1 MDKFFLSIHDWLKKR
16 KLFSLLILVGLVTLL
31 VLTASKLKFEEDISK
46 LIPTSE
52 TSEITNKVLK
62 QVNFADKIV
71 VYLEAKTEGNKN
83 DLTDYA
89 SKFIDSLTTNCGEY
103 ISEIQ
108 GKLNEDEIDNTLN
121 FIYENLPLF
130 LDENDYDTLSK
141 KLHKDSIDVITQTN
155 YRTLISPSGILAKKS
170 ILKDPLGLSFIGLKK
185 LQQLK
190 FDDNFK
196 IHNNFLITQDD
207 KNLLLFIKPLFKTNE
222 TDKNTDFVSKL
233 YSIQKSLNTEFST
246 KVSSE
251 YYGSTVIAVANAN
264 QIKRDIQFTIS
275 IALTVLM
282 IILILFYKKI
292 VIPFILFTP
301 TLIGGLIAVVFLYIL
316 KGKVSAISLGIGSV
330 LLGVTLDYSLHIL
343 THFRKN
349 PNVKQL
355 YKDVTKPILMSSIT
369 TAIAFLCLVFL
380 QSEALQDL
388 GIFAALSVIFSSII
402 ALIFIPQTYSVSK
415 KVLKR
420 ENTILDAF
428 ASYKFDKN
436 KILISLIG
444 LILLVSFFTY
454 KNVFFDKDISK
465 MNYQSESLK
474 STEEKLDKLTNT
486 NSKSIY
492 AVAFDK
498 ILDTALI
505 GNEKLALNLKELK
518 NRNEIVSYSTIGGLV
533 LSKKQQEQKINR
545 WNLFW
550 DNHKK
555 NVLKQNLTNSSTKVG
570 FKSQVFKEFY
580 NSLDKKFK
588 LISIEEYKQLTP
600 LFLDEFISK
609 KTDDF
614 FTVSSLIK
622 VNETNYNAVIDNL
635 SEKKEIVVIDRQNI
649 NETFL
654 GDLKNDFNSLLK
666 YSLIAVLLIVLLF
679 FRSFELTLI
688 TIVPIALTWFITIGV
703 MGLLSIDFNIFN
715 IIISTF
721 IFGLGVDYSIFITN
735 GLVKQYK
742 YGVKELTTY
751 KTAILLSV
759 ITTILGVG
767 VLIFAKHPALKSI
780 SIVSIIGIV
789 SAMLIAFTVQPLLF
803 KLLVTWRTKKGL
815 APLKARTFLHA
826 MILFVF
832 YGVGGMLLSLFSI
845 TILPLIPIS
854 KKKKMKW
861 LHGTMAKMV
870 TATLY
875 GNPFVKKKVI
885 NRNKET
891 FKKPAIIISNH
902 VSFLDTL
909 TIGMVTPNVI
919 YLVNDWVY
927 KSPVFGLLARIAGFY
942 PVSSGVDGSLDHL
955 KEKIRQGYCLVV
967 FPEARRSFTNKIGRF
982 HKGAFFL
989 ANELKLDIL
998 PLYLHGNSEVLPK
1011 GDFIIYDGSLTIEVG
1026 KRINYEVLSSFG
1038 ETDRARTKNIAAFYK
1053 KEFLNV
1059 RSKIETENYFKN
1071 ILISNFQYKGNELY
1085 NKIEKDFSENKKL
1098 YKVVMDSLP
1107 NKGRISHI
1115 ADDYGQIDILLVSQ
1129 FIDRKI
1135 TSYIE
1140 VKNQRLIAANN
1151 YSAQTRNVNYV
1162 NSIEALEKSF
1172 RDVLLISVKNKNSI
1186 NIKDLKESLILQL
1199 NQVII
1204 LNDDSVADHFLNLG
1218 FEVHDKNTNIINLK
1232 RKYR

>member
-1 MDKFFLSIHDWLKKR
+1 MYKFFLKIHDWLKKR
-16 KLFSLLILVGLVTLL
+16 KLFSLLILVGLVTIL

-46 LIPTSE
+46 LIPVTE
-52 TSEITNKVLK
+52 GSEITNKILK

-71 VYLEAKTEGNKN
+71 VYLEAKTGGNEN
-83 DLTDYA
+83 DLTEYA
-89 SKFIDSLTTNCGEY
+89 SKFIDSLNKNCEEY
-103 ISEIQ
+103 ISEVQ
-108 GKLNEDEIDNTLN
+108 GKLDEDEIENTLD

-130 LDENDYDTLSK
+130 LDENDYNILNK
-141 KLHKDSIDVITQTN
+141 KLHKDSLDLITQTN
-155 YRTLISPSGILAKKS
+155 YKTLISPSGIIARKS
-170 ILKDPLGLSFIGLKK
+170 ILKDPLGLSFLGLKK

-207 KNLLLFIKPLFKTNE
+207 KNLLLFIKLRLSANE

-233 YSIQKSLNTEFST
+233 YNIQKNLNSEFKN

-264 QIKRDIQFTIS
+264 QIKHDIQFTIG

-292 VIPFILFTP
+292 VVPIILFTP
-301 TLIGGLIAVVFLYIL
+301 TLIGGLIAVAFLYIL
-316 KGKVSAISLGIGSV
+316 KGKISAISLGIGSV
-330 LLGVTLDYSLHIL
+330 LLGITLDYSLHIL

-349 PNVKQL
+349 SNIKQL
-355 YKDVTKPILMSSIT
+355 YKDVSRPILMSSIT
-369 TAIAFLCLVFL
+369 TAIAFLCLIFL

-388 GIFAALSVIFSSII
+388 GIFAAVSVIFSSII
-402 ALIFIPQTYSVSK
+402 ALIFIPQVYSVSK
-415 KVLKR
+415 GISKR
-420 ENTILDAF
+420 EGTVLDAF
-428 ASYKFDKN
+428 ASYKFDNN

-444 LILLVSFFTY
+444 LLLLVSFFSY

-465 MNYQSESLK
+465 MNYQSEALK
-474 STEEKLDKLTNT
+474 STEKKLDKLTNT
-486 NSKSIY
+486 NSKSVY
-492 AVAFDK
+492 VVAFDK
-498 ILDTALI
+498 ILDNALTN
-505 GNEKLALNLKELK
+505 NEELALNLKELNDRK
-518 NRNEIVSYSTIGGLV
+518 EIVSYSTIGGLV
-533 LSKKQQEQKINR
+533 LSKKQQKQKINR
-545 WNLFW
+545 WNRFW
-550 DNHKK
+550 NNGKK
-555 NVLKQNLTNSSTKVG
+555 NVFKQNLISSSTKVG

-580 NSLDKKFK
+580 NSLDKKFEP
-588 LISIEEYKQLTP
+588 ISIEKYKQLTT
-600 LFLDEFISK
+600 LLLDEFISK
-609 KTDDF
+609 KNGEF
-614 FTVSSLIK
+614 FTVTSLIK
-622 VNETNYNAVIDNL
+622 VNEANYSTIIDKLN
-635 SEKKEIVVIDRQNI
+635 KKEGIVVIDRQNM

-654 GDLKNDFNSLLK
+654 GSLKNDFNSLLK
-666 YSLIAVLLIVLLF
+666 YSLIAVLLILLLF

-688 TIVPIALTWFITIGV
+688 TIIPIVLTWLITIGI
-703 MGLLSIDFNIFN
+703 MGLIGIDFNIFN

-721 IFGLGVDYSIFITN
+721 IFGLGVDYSIFITS

-742 YGVKELTTY
+742 YGIKELETY
-751 KTAILLSV
+751 KASILLSV

-789 SAMLIAFTVQPLLF
+789 SAMLIAFAVQPLLF
-803 KLLVTWRTKKGL
+803 KFFVTFRTKKGL
-815 APLKARTFLHA
+815 APLKVRTFLHA
-826 MILFVF
+826 MILFIF

-861 LHGTMAKMV
+861 LHGAMAKMV

-875 GNPFVKKKVI
+875 GNPFVKKKVV
-885 NRNKET
+885 NLNKET

-927 KSPVFGLLARIAGFY
+927 KSPIFGLLAKVAGFY

-1011 GDFIIYDGSLTIEVG
+1011 RDFIIYDGSLTVEVG
-1026 KRINYEVLSSFG
+1026 KRIKYEELSSFG
-1038 ETDRARTKNIAAFYK
+1038 ETDRDRTKSIAAFYK
-1053 KEFLNV
+1053 QEFLKV
-1059 RSKIETENYFKN
+1059 RDKIETEDYFRN
-1071 ILISNFQYKGNELY
+1071 ILLSNFQYKEYDLFG
-1085 NKIEKDFSENKKL
+1085 KIEKDFSKNKKL
-1098 YKVVMDSLP
+1098 YKSIMDFLP
-1107 NKGRISHI
+1107 RKGEISHI

-1140 VKNQRLIAANN
+1140 NKNQRLIATNN
-1151 YSAQTRNVNYV
+1151 YSVEARNVNYV
-1162 NSIEALEKSF
+1162 DSIEELEKSF
-1172 RDVLLISVKNKNSI
+1172 KGVLLISAKNKNII
-1186 NIKDLKESLILQL
+1186 NLKESLILQL
-1199 NQVII
+1199 DQVII
-1204 LNDDSVADHFLNLG
+1204 INNDSVTDLFLNLG
-1218 FEVHDKNTNIINLK
+1218 FEEHEKSTNFINLK
-1232 RKYR
+1232 RKHR